1 MTKQEKLAILHERL
15 NLYLEAEKAI
25 LRGEEYQIG
34 DRRLRRP
41 DLKSVRDAIAELELK
56 IDAEETKNGRIVRA
70 VFLND

>member
-1 MTKQEKLAILHERL
+1 MTKLEILKERL
-15 NLYLEAEKAI
+15 TLYLEAEKAI

-41 DLKSVRDAIAELELK
+41 DLKSVREAIADLQLD
-56 IDAEETKNGRIVRA
+56 IDAEEIKFGRVKRA

>member
-1 MTKQEKLAILHERL
+1 MTKQEKLAILRERL
-15 NLYLEAEKAI
+15 AMYLEAERVI

-41 DLKSVRDAIAELELK
+41 DLKSVRDAIAELQLEL
-56 IDAEETKNGRIVRA
+56 DAEEIKGGRVRRA